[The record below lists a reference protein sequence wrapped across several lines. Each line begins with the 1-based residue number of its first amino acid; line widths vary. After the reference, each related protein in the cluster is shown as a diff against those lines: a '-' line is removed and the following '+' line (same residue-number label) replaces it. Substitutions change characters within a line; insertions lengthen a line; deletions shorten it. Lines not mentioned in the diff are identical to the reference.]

1 MPYTGVTSLAAKHPS
16 FPWAGIKR
24 ATCTDFVAKRR
35 TTLSRH
41 RYSSRFAVMLQ
52 NMFHVFVAQFTVP
65 FHTCMVKNEPIV
77 PIKRAYSKASVF
89 GDKRSGL

>member
-24 ATCTDFVAKRR
+24 AKICVQILLQKVEL
-35 TTLSRH
+35 LSRDI
-41 RYSSRFAVMLQ
+41 AIQVVLQ
-52 NMFHVFVAQFTVP
+52 SCCKICFMFLLPSLPYA
-65 FHTCMVKNEPIV
+65 CMVKNEPMA

-89 GDKRSGL
+89 GDKKSGV

>member
-24 ATCTDFVAKRR
+24 ATFTDFVAKSR

-41 RYSSRFAVMLQ
+41 RYSSRFAIMLQ
-52 NMFHVFVAQFTVP
+52 NMFHVFVAQFTV
-65 FHTCMVKNEPIV
+65 CMYGK
-77 PIKRAYSKASVF
+77 KRTH
-89 GDKRSGL
+89 GTH